1 MKQRH
6 SELISP
12 VQVRV
17 LAFYSCRAVTQQR
30 CRLKE
35 YHPLWL
41 EIMKTSHS
49 NPLDF
54 VAAPPLD
61 FDPQAVLTS
70 QTPQYEGV
78 PLNEIFDLLE
88 SAVETYTA
96 IAPTL
101 PQRLR
106 ESAEQEIDFFYSLT
120 QKRLGSLINQ
130 PKLIHLSDDRVA
142 A

>member
-1 MKQRH
+1 MPSTPFKIVCLVFTFAEEKVFP
-6 SELISP
+6 SWS
-12 VQVRV
+12 
-17 LAFYSCRAVTQQR
+17 
-30 CRLKE
+30 RLKKITIR
-35 YHPLWL
+35 LWL
-41 EIMKTSHS
+41 EIMKNSHLHA
-49 NPLDF
+49 LDF
-54 VAAPPLD
+54 VAAQSLN
-61 FDPQAVLTS
+61 FDSQAVLTA

-120 QKRLGSLINQ
+120 QKRLGSLVTQLRWN
-130 PKLIHLSDDRVA
+130 DDRVA